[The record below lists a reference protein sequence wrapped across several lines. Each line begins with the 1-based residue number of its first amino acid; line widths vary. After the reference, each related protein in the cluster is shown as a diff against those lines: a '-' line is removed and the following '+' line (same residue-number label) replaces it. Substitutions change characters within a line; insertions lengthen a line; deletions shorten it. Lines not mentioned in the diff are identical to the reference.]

1 MAKEPETA
9 LPGIRAA
16 LKPGS
21 LSRPFFGAQGD
32 EHRAPPA
39 GAQPNVKSAPTI
51 IPAKNPQTTASPPT
65 QTTEHDKLD
74 SIDHGVPQP

>member
-1 MAKEPETA
+1 MAKEPQSV
-9 LPGIRAA
+9 LPGSRAA

-21 LSRPFFGAQGD
+21 LSRPFFGSQGD
-32 EHRAPPA
+32 EHRAPP

-51 IPAKNPQTTASPPT
+51 VPAKNPQNTASPST

-74 SIDHGVPQP
+74 GIDHGVTQP